1 MASAA
6 AAASAKNNRRN
17 NKSANNIKII
27 SFNVASPEFMCFN
40 MHIPPSSE
48 GSKFG
53 CHANKE
59 TEGNTIKRAELI
71 VEHLNLQNDVDF
83 MCFQEMFPELNV
95 KIQTNEKLK
104 KKMTHMMPTHDTIT
118 TQTYYNSK
126 KWTVTDL
133 GFQMYYNQK
142 KSGFVYYNSLPSTI
156 SSSRVGEKSSRTNI
170 LLCENRRN
178 ENEKFILI
186 NVHGEGSNKVNNE
199 KLFNFIN
206 EFIKSNPI
214 LKDLK
219 TITVG
224 DFNYDPNTTKPDT
237 EEEQTEQTEYIDI
250 EKIFN
255 SDIKYNNLNEKTSY
269 HRWVWKSGEFTDKKG
284 TDTQYALY
292 DYVLLK
298 KDSFKEVKITR
309 IPKNFENFEV
319 PYKCDENE
327 QKEIRLFNK

>member
-104 KKMTHMMPTHDTIT
+104 KK
-118 TQTYYNSK
+118 
-126 KWTVTDL
+126 
-133 GFQMYYNQK
+133 
-142 KSGFVYYNSLPSTI
+142 
-156 SSSRVGEKSSRTNI
+156 
-170 LLCENRRN
+170 
-178 ENEKFILI
+178 
-186 NVHGEGSNKVNNE
+186 
-199 KLFNFIN
+199 
-206 EFIKSNPI
+206 
-214 LKDLK
+214 
-219 TITVG
+219 
-224 DFNYDPNTTKPDT
+224 
-237 EEEQTEQTEYIDI
+237 
-250 EKIFN
+250 
-255 SDIKYNNLNEKTSY
+255 
-269 HRWVWKSGEFTDKKG
+269 
-284 TDTQYALY
+284 
-292 DYVLLK
+292 
-298 KDSFKEVKITR
+298 
-309 IPKNFENFEV
+309 
-319 PYKCDENE
+319 
-327 QKEIRLFNK
+327 